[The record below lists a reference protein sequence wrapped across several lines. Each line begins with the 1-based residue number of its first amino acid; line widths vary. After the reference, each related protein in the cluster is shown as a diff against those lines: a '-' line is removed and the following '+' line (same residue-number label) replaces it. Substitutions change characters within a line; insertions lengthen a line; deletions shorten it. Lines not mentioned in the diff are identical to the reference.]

1 MNRAV
6 QLLLLAL
13 GTLVGWVAIV
23 AEPRAQTSAVHH
35 IGIVAVS
42 VSQRSDEADAFRSSL
57 RDLGYVEGR
66 NISMTWWHGHGS
78 YEHVSEAVD
87 DLLKREVDLLVVE
100 GTPAALAAKRATSSI
115 PIIMALVGD
124 PVGSGLV
131 QSIARPGGNVTG
143 LTNRSPDIAT
153 KRLSLL
159 HETLPKATRVAVL
172 FNPDTPYTARY
183 VAELEAAAK
192 VMKLKLTFMSTRTT
206 DQVRTA
212 LSRVSPASADVL
224 MPVDDAFMT
233 PQGGVILQFAAKARL
248 PVVYAYT
255 PLARQGV
262 LLSYAVDHSDLFR
275 RAAGYVDKILKGV
288 SPATLPVE
296 QPTKFAL
303 VVNLRTA
310 KTLGLEIPD
319 SVLLQADEVIR

>member
-13 GTLVGWVAIV
+13 GALVGWVTLV
-23 AEPRAQTSAVHH
+23 AEPRAETSAVHH
-35 IGIVAVS
+35 IGVVAVS
-42 VSQRSDEADAFRSSL
+42 VSQQSDEAEAFRRSL

-66 NISMTWWHGHGS
+66 DISMTWWHGHGS
-78 YEHVSEAVD
+78 YEHVAEAVD
-87 DLLKREVDLLVVE
+87 DLLKQKVDLLVVE
-100 GTPAALAAKRATSSI
+100 STPAALAAKHATSSI
-115 PIIMALVGD
+115 PIVMAVVGD

-131 QSIARPGGNVTG
+131 ESLARPGGNVTG
-143 LTNRSPDIAT
+143 LTNQSPDIAT
-153 KRLSLL
+153 KRLRLL
-159 HETLPKATRVAVL
+159 QETLPKATRVTVL
-172 FNPDTPYTARY
+172 FDPDTPYTARY
-183 VAELEAAAK
+183 VTELEAAARI
-192 VMKLKLTFMSTRTT
+192 MKLKPTFMSARATE
-206 DQVRTA
+206 QVRTA

-233 PQGGVILQFAAKARL
+233 SQGGVILQFAAKARL
-248 PVVYAYT
+248 PVIYAYT
-255 PLARQGV
+255 PLARHGV
-262 LLSYAVDHSDLFR
+262 LLSYAVDHNDLFR
-275 RAAGYVDKILKGV
+275 RAAGYVDKIFKGA

-310 KTLGLEIPD
+310 KTLGLEIPY